1 MSRPRKNRNPDRCK
15 LCGALCV
22 EFPEG
27 WQICYPCW
35 MQRDK
40 PSREQRYIL
49 DVPPVQTIGCV
60 TSQRGELLKP
70 TRMSNLTSVN
80 APQEP
85 SK

>member
-1 MSRPRKNRNPDRCK
+1 MTGPRKTRNPDRCK

-27 WQICYPCW
+27 WSICYPCW

-49 DVPPVQTIGCV
+49 DQDIGERIGCV
-60 TSQRGELLKP
+60 TSRH
-70 TRMSNLTSVN
+70 S
-80 APQEP
+80 EP
-85 SK
+85 VEESK